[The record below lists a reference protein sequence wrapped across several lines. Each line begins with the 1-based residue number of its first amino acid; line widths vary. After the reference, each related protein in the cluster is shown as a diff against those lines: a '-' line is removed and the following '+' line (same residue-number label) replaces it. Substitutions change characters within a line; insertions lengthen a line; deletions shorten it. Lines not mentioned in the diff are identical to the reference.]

1 MLMCPFG
8 GVSLVVSII
17 VLDFAKKSLTV
28 TLILTVVF
36 VLIVIA
42 VDYSRFISIST
53 RNEKTAHRPAST
65 LRLGITKSDT
75 H

>member
-1 MLMCPFG
+1 MCLFG

-17 VLDFAKKSLTV
+17 VLDFAKKSLTL
-28 TLILTVVF
+28 TLILTIVF

-53 RNEKTAHRPAST
+53 RNEKTARRPAST